1 MDEGR
6 THAEVP
12 CDEDGGPAVGTAPDG
27 ASGASLV
34 CALPPGSAPAG
45 LRALASRDFL
55 RYLGPG
61 FIVTVGFIDPGNWAT
76 NIAGGSEFGY
86 QLLWVLALA
95 TLMLILFQNMSARVG
110 IATGH
115 SLAYNIRR
123 RFSRPWVALFG
134 VSITLA
140 CIATDVAELLGGALG
155 FNLLFGMP
163 LWLGGSVTLVLKVG
177 LILLGRYH
185 QIERLIVSFLVVIA
199 GAYLVEIILVDP
211 SWGEAAKG
219 VLLPRVDSSS
229 ILVAMGMLGAVVMP
243 HNIYLH
249 SNVILS
255 RDWAGDEARRQVLI
269 TYERADTGLAM
280 TLGWLVN
287 SAMVI
292 VAAAVFYQE
301 GVTVTSIEQ
310 ASATLEPLAGHLA
323 RLLFS
328 LALLLAGIGSSIT
341 SSMAEANV
349 VTAYLGRPEDPR
361 SRFYRVSLLVTAL
374 PALAVVALSQDS
386 YSVLILSQVALSVQL
401 PLTIAPLLLLTRDR
415 RVMGSLASGWTEG
428 TLGIL
433 AGILVVGLNA
443 LLLFKTLGG
452 SF

>member
-1 MDEGR
+1 MDDGR
-6 THAEVP
+6 RHDGAP
-12 CDEDGGPAVGTAPDG
+12 CDEAGLTAGLGAEQESAG
-27 ASGASLV
+27 ASPV
-34 CALPPGSAPAG
+34 CPLPPGPPTTG
-45 LRALASRDFL
+45 LRALVSRDFL

-86 QLLWVLALA
+86 ELLWVLALA
-95 TLMLILFQNMSARVG
+95 TLMLILFQNMSARLG

-115 SLAYNIRR
+115 SLAYNVRR

-140 CIATDVAELLGGALG
+140 CIATDIAELLGGALG
-155 FNLLFGMP
+155 FNLLFGLP
-163 LWLGGSVTLVLKVG
+163 LWLGGSLTLVLKVG
-177 LILLGRYH
+177 LIVLGRYH
-185 QIERLIVSFLVVIA
+185 QIERPIVTFLALIA

-211 SWGEAAKG
+211 SWREAARG
-219 VLLPRVDSSS
+219 VLVPRVTSAS

-255 RDWAGDEARRQVLI
+255 RDWAGDEARRRLLI
-269 TYERADTGLAM
+269 TYERADTALAM
-280 TLGWLVN
+280 SLGWLVN

-292 VAAAVFYQE
+292 VAAAVFFQE

-328 LALLLAGIGSSIT
+328 MALLLAGLGSSIT

-361 SRFYRVSLLVTAL
+361 SLFYRVSLLVTAL
-374 PALAVVALSQDS
+374 PALAVVSLTQDS

-401 PLTIAPLLLLTRDR
+401 PFTIAPLLVLARDR
-415 RVMGSLASGWTEG
+415 RVMGPLAAGRIEG

-433 AGILVVGLNA
+433 AGILVVGLNV
-443 LLLFKTLGG
+443 LLLLETLGG